1 MSLVKL
7 IAQADARGL
16 AASGLACLDRCLP
29 LLADDADVLRPL
41 WAGVAVRE
49 QDWPERLAASRQAV
63 EAAASVLD
71 AEPGPGPGPTSE
83 PGPGSGPGELGS
95 DMASAAESAALIRTM
110 LASAPSEWAAGPLRD
125 WAEICSVAALEIHQ
139 KLDAVGEGG
148 NAAAAERLAR
158 AREDTAAVSDAVDG
172 AEGADGVG
180 PLVAGELRRQIR
192 ILEILAETDGPAGV
206 RQAMDLSTEGQ
217 RVLRAVVSR
226 RARAQG

>member
-49 QDWPERLAASRQAV
+49 RDWPERLAASRQA
-63 EAAASVLD
+63 LD
-71 AEPGPGPGPTSE
+71 ATTAATTAAVAGAGPGVAPE
-83 PGPGSGPGELGS
+83 PDG
-95 DMASAAESAALIRTM
+95 ASPDESVVLVRTM

-125 WAEICSVAALEIHQ
+125 WAETCSVAALEIHQ
-139 KLDAVGEGG
+139 RLDSVGESGG
-148 NAAAAERLAR
+148 AAAAERLAR
-158 AREDTAAVSDAVDG
+158 AREDTVAVSDAVDG
-172 AEGADGVG
+172 AEGTDGVG

-206 RQAMDLSTEGQ
+206 RQALDLSTEGQ

-226 RARAQG
+226 RARAQA

>member
-49 QDWPERLAASRQAV
+49 RDWPERLAASRQA
-63 EAAASVLD
+63 LD
-71 AEPGPGPGPTSE
+71 AATATVTTAAVAGAGPGAVPVPVPVPDG
-83 PGPGSGPGELGS
+83 
-95 DMASAAESAALIRTM
+95 ASPDESVVLVRAM

-125 WAEICSVAALEIHQ
+125 WAETCSVAALEIHQ
-139 KLDAVGEGG
+139 RLDSVGESGG
-148 NAAAAERLAR
+148 AAAAERLAR

-172 AEGADGVG
+172 AEGTDGVG

>member
-49 QDWPERLAASRQAV
+49 QAVREQDWPERLAASRRAV
-63 EAAASVLD
+63 ETAASE
-71 AEPGPGPGPTSE
+71 AEPAPE
-83 PGPGSGPGELGS
+83 PEPDAVP
-95 DMASAAESAALIRTM
+95 AEESVALVRTM

-125 WAEICSVAALEIHQ
+125 WAESCSLAALEIHQ
-139 KLDAVGEGG
+139 KFDAVGEGG
-148 NAAAAERLAR
+148 SAAAAERLAR
-158 AREDTAAVSDAVDG
+158 AREDTVAVSDAVDG
-172 AEGADGVG
+172 AESTDGVG

-206 RQAMDLSTEGQ
+206 RQAMDQSTEGQ

-226 RARAQG
+226 RARAQS